1 MDENEFFKRI
11 KYKSGTKK
19 KSAVLFFRK
28 KEKKNI
34 DFEWELP
41 KIDEIIFILKKQ
53 KKERT
58 HKDIKLLND
67 YLTTNLQ
74 YFKELKNKSDPFQY
88 EKTLYVLKYEE
99 VRQGKNIVTF
109 GEDGD
114 KCYIV
119 LEGAIAIFKPIYV
132 TKKLTLREYIFYLKE
147 LDRKDPTKLARER
160 IMEKNNH
167 IEADVLSLLND
178 NPLKINNED
187 KLNIFTEYF
196 EKIFEAKEGFS
207 FGESALLHKQKRNA
221 TVRAEKFCKLIY
233 IDKYDY
239 NRVLKEIEKKKI
251 DESIKKFVKKFNFFT
266 TWGYANLNK
275 LFSYMTDLQLF
286 KNEFLY
292 KQNEDSEYIYFCIE
306 GTYEIY
312 SLISFGWKKEFIKYI
327 SNSDSNFFLKID
339 PTKRMGELRLLR
351 IVNKIKDIV
360 PKSPMMSSEFD
371 FGKFNIGLIEQNNIE
386 ELIITKDKKFS
397 NPYDIFKITMNN
409 LDSSGILGLIE
420 AIEFKKRFTSIKVK
434 SKEASLK
441 RIKVIDF
448 LKVLVSNQKDER
460 NDELM
465 LNYIC
470 EKKKSLLTQI
480 LLSFNYQKS
489 LQMNKYIEEYK
500 KCYSGCIYNKP
511 INKAMINYI
520 NTLSTNPTDKNKT
533 KNIFCKRKSKLTN
546 PINLNLN
553 LNLNLNIN
561 SNLFKS
567 SKSISSGLLNSKRNS
582 RRNTIRNSKKNNS
595 IRIRPFSTNTNININ
610 NEKIYKRNSIQKY
623 TLSENSQISKCSSF
637 SPNFKNIKNTKIK
650 EEIKNFVSNNET
662 TLSSSNFSN
671 LHKNLSNKTLINYK
685 KNILILSKNKNG
697 NSRNIKKMGLGKNF
711 FDENKKDKLPLFN
724 VKDFKKNLYF
734 KCGFFVNEIIKLGL
748 GPNIPLRKEIMF
760 LNNDDNYDKNMLSIE
775 SAYSNSKA
783 FSLEIDER
791 KRRNNFLK
799 LTKL

>member
-1 MDENEFFKRI
+1 MDENELFKRI
-11 KYKSGTKK
+11 KYKSGIKK

-207 FGESALLHKQKRNA
+207 FGESALLHKQKTNA
-221 TVRAEKFCKLIY
+221 TVRAEKFFKLIY

-266 TWGYANLNK
+266 TWGYVNLNK

-327 SNSDSNFFLKID
+327 SNSDSNFF
-339 PTKRMGELRLLR
+339 
-351 IVNKIKDIV
+351 
-360 PKSPMMSSEFD
+360 
-371 FGKFNIGLIEQNNIE
+371 
-386 ELIITKDKKFS
+386 
-397 NPYDIFKITMNN
+397 FKNRPN
-409 LDSSGILGLIE
+409 
-420 AIEFKKRFTSIKVK
+420 
-434 SKEASLK
+434 
-441 RIKVIDF
+441 
-448 LKVLVSNQKDER
+448 
-460 NDELM
+460 
-465 LNYIC
+465 
-470 EKKKSLLTQI
+470 
-480 LLSFNYQKS
+480 
-489 LQMNKYIEEYK
+489 
-500 KCYSGCIYNKP
+500 
-511 INKAMINYI
+511 
-520 NTLSTNPTDKNKT
+520 
-533 KNIFCKRKSKLTN
+533 
-546 PINLNLN
+546 
-553 LNLNLNIN
+553 
-561 SNLFKS
+561 
-567 SKSISSGLLNSKRNS
+567 
-582 RRNTIRNSKKNNS
+582 KKN
-595 IRIRPFSTNTNININ
+595 
-610 NEKIYKRNSIQKY
+610 
-623 TLSENSQISKCSSF
+623 
-637 SPNFKNIKNTKIK
+637 
-650 EEIKNFVSNNET
+650 
-662 TLSSSNFSN
+662 
-671 LHKNLSNKTLINYK
+671 
-685 KNILILSKNKNG
+685 G
-697 NSRNIKKMGLGKNF
+697 
-711 FDENKKDKLPLFN
+711 
-724 VKDFKKNLYF
+724 
-734 KCGFFVNEIIKLGL
+734 
-748 GPNIPLRKEIMF
+748 
-760 LNNDDNYDKNMLSIE
+760 
-775 SAYSNSKA
+775 
-783 FSLEIDER
+783 
-791 KRRNNFLK
+791 
-799 LTKL
+799 